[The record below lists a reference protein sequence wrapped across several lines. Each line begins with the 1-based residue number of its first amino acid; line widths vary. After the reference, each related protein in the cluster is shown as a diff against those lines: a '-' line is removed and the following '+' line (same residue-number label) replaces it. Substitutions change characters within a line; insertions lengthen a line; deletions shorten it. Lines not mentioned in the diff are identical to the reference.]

1 MDDTSNKGSEAMNWD
16 RGARVAILVTLL
28 LIIGVL
34 VGGCF
39 LFPSGTKAV
48 IEVTSSSGVIPL
60 TVDFDG
66 GSSTGPG
73 GISTYTWD
81 FDTDDPDS
89 HEASG
94 TYTYEHAGT
103 FTLRLTV
110 RAEDGSTDTETVTI
124 QVDPAV
130 WITDENLGRV
140 YKLDMQ
146 GNEIVSFGLPVTEP
160 RGITVAEADGR
171 SWLFVACFN
180 GGNQCILRIDPVS
193 GSISQEYDP
202 PAQQPRNLTFGA
214 VEPKRI
220 WHVDGQSRKLYA
232 LNRTNC
238 QSYAAY
244 GTNYFSTSPQV
255 SNVQFLWEPL
265 GLDWVPAPNPELAG
279 YLWYLEGGPYPT
291 LYKIKIIPRYDIMS
305 GTELQIVGEGVYIPV
320 SSVSAIDIYDGY
332 LWVINVD
339 SHEILQID
347 LDTGMPTGNKITGFP
362 GARPAGLE
370 IQQ

>member
-1 MDDTSNKGSEAMNWD
+1 MDDISNKGSETMNWN
-16 RGARVAILVTLL
+16 RGVRVAILVTLL
-28 LIIGVL
+28 LISGAL

-48 IEVTSSSGVIPL
+48 IGVTPSSGVIPL

-81 FDTDDPDS
+81 FGTEDLAFY
-89 HEASG
+89 EASG

-130 WITDENLGRV
+130 WITDENLERI

-160 RGITVAEADGR
+160 RGITVAEVDGR

-193 GSISQEYDP
+193 GNVSQEYDP
-202 PAQQPRNLTFGA
+202 PAQQPRNLTFG
-214 VEPKRI
+214 
-220 WHVDGQSRKLYA
+220 QSRKLYA

-238 QSYAAY
+238 QPYAAY
-244 GTNYFSTSPQV
+244 GTSYFGTSPQV
-255 SNVQFLWEPL
+255 NNVQFLWEPL
-265 GLDWVPAPNPELAG
+265 GLDWVPTPNPELAG
-279 YLWYLEGGPYPT
+279 HLWYLEGGPQPT

-305 GTELQIVGEGVYIPV
+305 GTELKIVGERVYIPV
-320 SSVSAIDIYDGY
+320 FSVSAIDIYDGM
-332 LWVINVD
+332 LWVVD
-339 SHEILQID
+339 ADTHAIIEVNPETGIL
-347 LDTGMPTGNKITGFP
+347 TGNKITGFP
-362 GARPAGLE
+362 GANPAGLE